1 MLAGALGVGV
11 GGVASFAAL
20 FFGGSVVG
28 LSAAGITSGLAAAG
42 AVVGGGMAAGVAV
55 LAIATALQVTETLLF
70 PYVAK
75 HFGYGERFDPSQRL
89 PHDDKS
95 IENAHRAA
103 NDDFRDKNLN
113 KHPTG

>member
-1 MLAGALGVGV
+1 MSTFRYSKEELERNKVLKYNLDLSRQLQNDPALARTR
-11 GGVASFAAL
+11 S
-20 FFGGSVVG
+20 
-28 LSAAGITSGLAAAG
+28 
-42 AVVGGGMAAGVAV
+42 
-55 LAIATALQVTETLLF
+55 ETLLF

-75 HFGYGERFDPSQRL
+75 HFGYRERFDPSQRL

>member
-1 MLAGALGVGV
+1 MSTFRYSKEELERNKVLKCNLDLSRQLQNDPALARTR
-11 GGVASFAAL
+11 S
-20 FFGGSVVG
+20 
-28 LSAAGITSGLAAAG
+28 
-42 AVVGGGMAAGVAV
+42 
-55 LAIATALQVTETLLF
+55 ETLLF

>member
-1 MLAGALGVGV
+1 MSTFRYSKEELERNKVLKYNLDLSRQLQNDPALARTR
-11 GGVASFAAL
+11 S
-20 FFGGSVVG
+20 
-28 LSAAGITSGLAAAG
+28 
-42 AVVGGGMAAGVAV
+42 
-55 LAIATALQVTETLLF
+55 ETLLF

-75 HFGYGERFDPSQRL
+75 HFGYGERFDPSQQL

>member
-1 MLAGALGVGV
+1 MSTFRYSKVELERNKVLKYNLDLSRQLQNDPALARTR
-11 GGVASFAAL
+11 S
-20 FFGGSVVG
+20 
-28 LSAAGITSGLAAAG
+28 
-42 AVVGGGMAAGVAV
+42 
-55 LAIATALQVTETLLF
+55 ETLLF

>member
-1 MLAGALGVGV
+1 MSTFRYSKEELERNKVLKYNLDLSRQLQNDPALARTR
-11 GGVASFAAL
+11 SE
-20 FFGGSVVG
+20 S
-28 LSAAGITSGLAAAG
+28 
-42 AVVGGGMAAGVAV
+42 
-55 LAIATALQVTETLLF
+55 LLF

>member
-1 MLAGALGVGV
+1 MSTFRYSKEELERNKVLKYNLELSRQLQNDPALARTR
-11 GGVASFAAL
+11 S
-20 FFGGSVVG
+20 
-28 LSAAGITSGLAAAG
+28 
-42 AVVGGGMAAGVAV
+42 
-55 LAIATALQVTETLLF
+55 ETLLF

>member
-1 MLAGALGVGV
+1 MSTFRYSKEELERNKVLKYNLDLSRQLQNDPALARTR
-11 GGVASFAAL
+11 S
-20 FFGGSVVG
+20 
-28 LSAAGITSGLAAAG
+28 
-42 AVVGGGMAAGVAV
+42 
-55 LAIATALQVTETLLF
+55 ETLLF

-89 PHDDKS
+89 PHDNKS

>member
-1 MLAGALGVGV
+1 MSTFRYSKEELERNKVLKYNLDLSRQLQNDPALARTR
-11 GGVASFAAL
+11 S
-20 FFGGSVVG
+20 
-28 LSAAGITSGLAAAG
+28 
-42 AVVGGGMAAGVAV
+42 
-55 LAIATALQVTETLLF
+55 ETLLF

>member
-1 MLAGALGVGV
+1 MSTFRYSKEELERNKVLKYNLDLSRQLQNDPALARTR
-11 GGVASFAAL
+11 S
-20 FFGGSVVG
+20 
-28 LSAAGITSGLAAAG
+28 
-42 AVVGGGMAAGVAV
+42 
-55 LAIATALQVTETLLF
+55 ETLLF

-103 NDDFRDKNLN
+103 NDDFRDKNLS

>member
-1 MLAGALGVGV
+1 MSTFRYSKEELERNKVLKYNLDLSRQLQNDPALARTR
-11 GGVASFAAL
+11 SK
-20 FFGGSVVG
+20 
-28 LSAAGITSGLAAAG
+28 
-42 AVVGGGMAAGVAV
+42 
-55 LAIATALQVTETLLF
+55 TLLF